1 MKNLNI
7 LTIAK
12 EAGVSTAT
20 VSRALSGSLSIK
32 DSTKEK
38 ILKIADQFEYRPSH
52 LARSLSTK
60 RTDTIGLILPELDGD
75 FFMNVIHNIDDEVHK
90 ANKYLMVSSTYSQ
103 RDEIE
108 TVIEFMATSRVDGI
122 ILMAPK
128 LNKRIELISKHR
140 QKPIVFLNSS
150 KNLNNI
156 VNFTVDN
163 FNGAKSI
170 VEHLISHGYKKIGMI
185 KGPEGN
191 CEAEDRFNGYKKAL
205 DESGLNFSDEII
217 YNGDFTIGSGYKGFQ
232 KLYSQKNKPEAIFA
246 ANDMMAVGIYQ
257 SAKLLNVKIP
267 NNIAVAGF
275 DNIFLSQI
283 ISPRLTTVKV
293 PIGLLASNAVQY
305 LLKMINKE
313 VDPNL
318 PLTHNLG
325 TSLIIGSSCG
335 CKN

>member
-1 MKNLNI
+1 MKNINI

-32 DSTKEK
+32 DSTREK
-38 ILKIADQFEYRPSH
+38 ILKVADQFEYRPSH

-90 ANKYLMVSSTYSQ
+90 ANKYLMVSSTYSH

-128 LNKRIELISKHR
+128 LNKRIELISKKK
-140 QKPIVFLNSS
+140 QTPIVFLNTS
-150 KNLNNI
+150 KSINNI

-170 VEHLISHGYKKIGMI
+170 VEHLISHGFKKIGMI

-191 CEAEDRFNGYKKAL
+191 CEAEERFKGYQKAL
-205 DESGLNFSDEII
+205 EENALNFSKDLI
-217 YNGDFTIGSGYKGFQ
+217 YNGDFTVNSGYNGFIN
-232 KLYSQKNKPEAIFA
+232 LFNQKNKPDAIFA

-257 SAKLLNVKIP
+257 AVKYLKLVIP
-267 NNIAVAGF
+267 NDIAVAGF

-313 VDPNL
+313 VDKSL
-318 PLTHNLG
+318 PLSHNLG
-325 TSLIIGSSCG
+325 TSLIIGESCG